1 MLGTVIDLRPNG
13 KNEVFF
19 VDGAEKVLS
28 DAQIDV
34 ICSACHHFLSA
45 FRINREV
52 DVYISKLGELQMLA
66 IHGPVAEGYHMPPAF
81 RRDSSI
87 VCAFIKPNG
96 SLRSMITTIAHEM
109 IHVWQVERG
118 DLVGRTWKGSDFNN
132 MPYQYQPWEVEAFMH
147 ERDVAEW
154 FFRNHKPRPKELQ
167 EMQEDSEQEL
177 VSKFNQVKELAQIQQ
192 KENRKKKLAGIAKI
206 AGAVGLGILL
216 GI

>member
-1 MLGTVIDLRPNG
+1 MEAVIDLRPNG

-19 VDGAEKVLS
+19 VDGADKFLSESQLDVL
-28 DAQIDV
+28 
-34 ICSACHHFLSA
+34 CSACHHFLKA

-66 IHGPVAEGYHMPPAF
+66 FQGPIAEGFHMPSSF
-81 RRDSSI
+81 SRDSSI

-118 DLVGRTWKGSDFNN
+118 DLVGRSWKGLDFQK
-132 MPYQYQPWEVEAFMH
+132 MPYEYQPWEVEAFMH
-147 ERDVAEW
+147 QNDVAEW
-154 FFRNHKPRPKELQ
+154 FFKNHKPRPKELQ
-167 EMQEDSEQEL
+167 EMEEEAEL
-177 VSKFNQVKELAQIQQ
+177 EFESIIGRIKENAHIQQ